1 MAVPTNQQT
10 SATAGGTEAAA
21 PTDPSVAF
29 EAAVMADL
37 GETTTKQTERRGAK
51 AAKPEYDPDDPDQP
65 DPEEEAGTDDEEIP
79 EDEAEAD
86 ADEETETDDTEEESD
101 EPEEEADEA
110 DEKAYSKLPAW
121 VQKRLSS
128 QGKQLRELKAAAAKM
143 VTIAPTA
150 AAPLAD
156 VETEQD
162 LQTRL
167 SVAKQIKDWVRKN
180 PYGGIIR
187 GDNGDVEISEEMA
200 QEKLQYAE
208 AVLDAAPDAQRRLHV
223 RSTTKP
229 WEQAEAICPG
239 MFKEGSEEHAFA
251 QEALKRCPSIKVSM
265 DNWEMFLAAA
275 VRGLK
280 EAADESSGKAKYV
293 RVPVKGGKAVGPSVT
308 QSVKPGTK
316 PVSAAA
322 AKPVAVKGAPPLG
335 KSGGK
340 PNLETLAAKA
350 RESRD
355 PEDFAA
361 LVRAELA
368 A

>member
-1 MAVPTNQQT
+1 
-10 SATAGGTEAAA
+10 
-21 PTDPSVAF
+21 
-29 EAAVMADL
+29 MADL
-37 GETTTKQTERRGAK
+37 GETTTKQTRQTDRRGVK
-51 AAKPEYDPDDPDQP
+51 AGKPAYDPDDPDQP
-65 DPEEEAGTDDEEIP
+65 DPEDEAGTDDEEIP
-79 EDEAEAD
+79 EE
-86 ADEETETDDTEEESD
+86 ETDDTEEESD
-101 EPEEEADEA
+101 EPEEETDDTEEESDEPEEETDEA
-110 DEKAYSKLPAW
+110 DEEDEKSYSKLPKW

-128 QGKQLRELKAAAAKM
+128 QGKQLRELRAAAAKM
-143 VTIAPTA
+143 VTIAPTVS
-150 AAPLAD
+150 APLAD

-187 GDNGDVEISEEMA
+187 GDHGDVEISEEMA

-239 MFKEGSEEHAFA
+239 LFKEGSEEHAFA